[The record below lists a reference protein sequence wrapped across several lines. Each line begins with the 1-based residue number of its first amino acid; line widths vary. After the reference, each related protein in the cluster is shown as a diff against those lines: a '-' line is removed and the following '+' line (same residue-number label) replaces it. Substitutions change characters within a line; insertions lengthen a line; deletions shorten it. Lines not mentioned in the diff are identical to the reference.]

1 MVPTLVRNLRA
12 GGEKLQVADEKMQR
26 FLNVL
31 YDLHMQAIKPDAVR
45 TVAPGKVQ
53 GIAASP
59 SVLGK
64 KIANLHDFVA
74 ELVVGTWFA
83 FDRDGERC
91 NVRLSWISPWRA
103 THIFSSRSGSEVMVF
118 APDELAWEMSAGRAT
133 LILEPV
139 PLFDRAV
146 SITLDYLAEQKA
158 KQLPDAR
165 RNA

>member
-1 MVPTLVRNLRA
+1 MTEPTIDATTFAELQDAA
-12 GGEKLQVADEKMQR
+12 G
-26 FLNVL
+26 
-31 YDLHMQAIKPDAVR
+31 
-45 TVAPGKVQ
+45 
-53 GIAASP
+53 S
-59 SVLGK
+59 
-64 KIANLHDFVA
+64 DFVA

-103 THIFSSRSGSEVMVF
+103 TYIFSSRSGSEVMVF
-118 APDELAWEMSAGRAT
+118 APDELAWEMNAGRAT

-158 KQLPDAR
+158 KKLPDATR
-165 RNA
+165 SA